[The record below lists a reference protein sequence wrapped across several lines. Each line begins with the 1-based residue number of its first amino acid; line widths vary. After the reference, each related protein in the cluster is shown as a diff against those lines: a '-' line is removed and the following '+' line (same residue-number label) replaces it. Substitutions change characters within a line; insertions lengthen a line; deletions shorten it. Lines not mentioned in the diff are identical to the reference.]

1 MSVNLKF
8 TDEERSFFIVRSLD
22 TLFKL
27 GQAGKVNKGV
37 FDSKEGVLQ
46 YEKVW
51 HSKIYERSKQ
61 GLSDV
66 VC

>member
-1 MSVNLKF
+1 M
-8 TDEERSFFIVRSLD
+8 
-22 TLFKL
+22 
-27 GQAGKVNKGV
+27 NKGV